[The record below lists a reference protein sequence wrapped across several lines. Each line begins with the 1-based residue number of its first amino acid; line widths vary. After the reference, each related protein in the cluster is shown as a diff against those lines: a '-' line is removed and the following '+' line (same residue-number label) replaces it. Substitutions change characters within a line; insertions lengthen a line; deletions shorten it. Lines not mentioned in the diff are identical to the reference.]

1 MRDPKLEFNDEHW
14 IDALVDG
21 ELDETSRR
29 DLLLR
34 LDARPELWRRCALA
48 FLEAQSWSSAL
59 RESPAA
65 MTVVAAPVVRQP
77 SRLRTVWRPLLAAAS
92 VLVAFGC
99 GLWWGTSSGDRTQ
112 LAVNRASSSVQP
124 TEPVQLYE
132 AASLD
137 EAALAQLPPALSP
150 EMVQMLESLGAQVR
164 QQRRFVPF
172 ELEDGRRGV
181 LPLDEIAVQPVSR
194 RSYQ

>member
-1 MRDPKLEFNDEHW
+1 MRDPQLEFDDQHLL
-14 IDALVDG
+14 DALVDG
-21 ELDETSRR
+21 ELDEASRR
-29 DLLLR
+29 DVLLR

-48 FLEAQSWSSAL
+48 FLEAQSFSSAL
-59 RESPAA
+59 RELPAE
-65 MTVVAAPVVRQP
+65 MTAVAAPPVRKA
-77 SRLRTVWRPLLAAAS
+77 SRLQTAWRPLLAAAS
-92 VLVAFGC
+92 VLLAFGC
-99 GLWWGTSSGDRTQ
+99 GLWWGTSPGNRNQ
-112 LAVNRASSSVQP
+112 LAVNPASSTAQP
-124 TEPVQLYE
+124 TAPVPLYE

-150 EMVQMLESLGAQVR
+150 ELVQMLESLGAQVR